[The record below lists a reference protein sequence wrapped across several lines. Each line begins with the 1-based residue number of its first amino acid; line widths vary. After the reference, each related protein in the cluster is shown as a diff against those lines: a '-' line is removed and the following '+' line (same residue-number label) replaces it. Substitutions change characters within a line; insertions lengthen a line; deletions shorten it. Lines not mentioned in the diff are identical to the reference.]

1 MSDQKISEKA
11 KQFIYKEKIRCS
23 ICYEV
28 PIIKEITNTGGAT
41 FFITAE
47 CLNRHGVL
55 LCAIEDFCS
64 DKTQLSHIK
73 CFNCNT
79 VQGVVDSVAS
89 FFYFCKD
96 CNRFFCPKCFR
107 AHYKKF
113 KNTHSISRIDKID
126 NICKEHDG
134 PFNSFCVDCN
144 MNLCPL
150 CLQRIHFEH
159 KTLTYS
165 SIMPPANEINEI
177 LSKLDQQKAQLD
189 IIYLNLDKF
198 VKFVSDKVA
207 EYKKNI
213 NTALKFNTLVYNSLQ
228 EKRINYQSI
237 VNIKKVLD
245 IDITDVSFIKDIKDE
260 IDKVVHLISSKSTI
274 KYLSADKTLQYSK
287 TLDKD
292 LLEVVKKTAETIK
305 GRPLLL
311 DNLIEENN
319 KEKKEEVDDFTESE
333 LLKEIGKTNKIILK
347 KEDIFGDIKKIY
359 PIKNLDIYLMI
370 IDNGIFVYDTFNND
384 LLNYIDINDELKYNE
399 INSITYYYNN
409 IDNILYL
416 LVGTNQNK
424 IKVYSLDV
432 KSDFSHKL
440 LQEISEINL
449 IDIFCNKK
457 NQLLVLDENG
467 LCFYKFLDGK
477 YNKNKYIENDENE
490 KLKKLYETDNYLV
503 FANDKQDKIS
513 FYDKNQ
519 LLFSLDVPTDEKTKI
534 FEINKN
540 YVCVTNGCKIRVIDM
555 TAKNVCYCYEK
566 INVNYF
572 ESIDVFNNKT
582 ILLSCD
588 FFKNGKS
595 KLVLFILEWDENNK
609 IFKEKKNIDDL
620 DCKLICKVEKQKA
633 ILYTIY
639 GVNMIELNFN

>member
-1 MSDQKISEKA
+1 MDQKLSEKA

-23 ICYEV
+23 LCYEV
-28 PIIKEITNTGGAT
+28 PIIKEITNTGGVT
-41 FFITAE
+41 CFITAE

-64 DKTQLSHIK
+64 EKTQLNHIK
-73 CFNCNT
+73 CFNCNA
-79 VQGVVDSVAS
+79 VQGVVDNIAN
-89 FFYFCKD
+89 FFYFCKE
-96 CNRFFCPKCFR
+96 CNRFFCPKCFK

-126 NICKEHDG
+126 NICKEHNG

-144 MNLCPL
+144 ICPL

-159 KTLTYS
+159 KTYTYN
-165 SIMPPANEINEI
+165 SIMPPVNEINEI
-177 LSKLDQQKAQLD
+177 KSKLDQQKAQLD

-213 NTALKFNTLVYNSLQ
+213 STALKFNTLICNSLQ

-237 VNIKKVLD
+237 VNIKKVID
-245 IDITDVSFIKDIKDE
+245 IDITDVSFIKDIQDE
-260 IDKVVHLISSKSTI
+260 IDKVVKLISTKSSI
-274 KYLSADKTLQYSK
+274 KYLSADKTHQYSK

-292 LLEVVKKTAETIK
+292 LLEVVKKTAEDIK
-305 GRPLLL
+305 GRPTLFL
-311 DNLIEENN
+311 DNLIEEKN
-319 KEKKEEVDDFTESE
+319 KEKKEENDDFTESE
-333 LLKEIGKTNKIILK
+333 LLKEIGNTNKIVLK

-359 PIKNLDIYLMI
+359 PIKELDIYLMI
-370 IDNGIFVYDTFNND
+370 IDNGIFVYDILNND

-409 IDNILYL
+409 IDNLLYL
-416 LVGTNQNK
+416 LVGSDQNK
-424 IKVYSLDV
+424 IKIYSLDA
-432 KSDFSHKL
+432 KDNFNYKL
-440 LQEISEINL
+440 LQEISENNL

-457 NQLLVLDENG
+457 NQLLVLEENG
-467 LCFYKFLDGK
+467 LCFYNFVDGK
-477 YNKNKYIENDENE
+477 YINHKFIKSDENE
-490 KLKKLYETDNYLV
+490 KLKKFYVTDNYLV
-503 FANDKQDKIS
+503 FSSDKQDKIS

-519 LLFSLDVPTDEKTKI
+519 LLFSIDVPTDEKTKI

-540 YVCVTNGCKIRVIDM
+540 YVCATNGCKIRVIDM

-566 INVNYF
+566 INVNYV
-572 ESIDVFNNKT
+572 ESVGIFNNKT

-588 FFKNGKS
+588 FIKNGKS

-609 IFKEKKNIDDL
+609 IFMEKKNIDDL
-620 DCKLICKVEKQKA
+620 DCKLIGKVKEDSA
-633 ILYTIY
+633 ILYTKY
-639 GVNMIELNFN
+639 GVNMIELNC